1 MENAGTSGSREKRGS
16 RKKENQTGEKK
27 EKAARQIEQGIM
39 EAAATDSRY
48 SHLLSKEEEEIV
60 KDVVKEFLT

>member
-1 MENAGTSGSREKRGS
+1 
-16 RKKENQTGEKK
+16 
-27 EKAARQIEQGIM
+27 M

>member
-1 MENAGTSGSREKRGS
+1 MENARTYGSRENRGS
-16 RKKENQTGEKK
+16 RKKENQTGENNQ
-27 EKAARQIEQGIM
+27 KAARQIEQGIM